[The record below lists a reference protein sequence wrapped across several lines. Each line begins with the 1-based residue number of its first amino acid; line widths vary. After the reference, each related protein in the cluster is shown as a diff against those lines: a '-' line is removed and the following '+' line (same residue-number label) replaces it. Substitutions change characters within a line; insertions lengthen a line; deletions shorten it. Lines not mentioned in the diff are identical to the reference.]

1 MFLQGRGSKAA
12 LGPENALDPL
22 YTFCSNEF

>member
-1 MFLQGRGSKAA
+1 MFLQGRGGKVA
-12 LGPENALDPL
+12 LGPENVVGPS